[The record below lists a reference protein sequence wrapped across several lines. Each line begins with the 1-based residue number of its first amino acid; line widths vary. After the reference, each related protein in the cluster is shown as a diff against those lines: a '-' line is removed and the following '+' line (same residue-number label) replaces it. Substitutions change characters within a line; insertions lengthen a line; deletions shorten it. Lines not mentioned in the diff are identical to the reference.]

1 MFRMKANEIISEM
14 FIRFSDIINDLK
26 SFGKVYTNVK
36 LVIKVLRCL
45 PKNWGLK
52 VTAIEEAKDFTKTG
66 LDEFVEFLMT
76 YEITLKNN
84 EEIDESKKK
93 RKIAFKTSSS
103 QINEEIKDDE
113 DSDEKM
119 TLFTKRFKKMFK
131 KDQFPRGQSRKNFGK
146 EEGSYHLL

>member
-1 MFRMKANEIISEM
+1 MFRMKANEIIYEM

-52 VTAIEEAKDFTKTG
+52 VTAIEEAKDFTKTD

-93 RKIAFKTSSS
+93 RKIAFKTSSL
-103 QINEEIKDDE
+103 QINEEINDDE
-113 DSDEKM
+113 DSDEEM
-119 TLFTKRFKKMFK
+119 TLFTRRFNKMFK
-131 KDQFPRGQSRKNFGK
+131 KGQFS
-146 EEGSYHLL
+146 